1 MKVFRSHSEH
11 SVCEG
16 GKKEATARWT
26 TTNATAAAAHTKKI
40 QKYTMKSFTCISVSI
55 SQSSISM
62 CTPYLVYV
70 CQVDGYVALRCVC
83 AAGVVV
89 FVAVEIGSV
98 TYGYWMNAICVKS
111 EIWNRNSNN
120 NKKTLTTTTNSTQK
134 RERRE
139 KKPTAKQKSRKNCG
153 CVFWVDSC
161 MELHDK
167 MCNSLT
173 KLNGKRQTAKY
184 RASTHFCL
192 YLVLY
197 SSHFLPTSESRS
209 LSLCTAS

>member
-120 NKKTLTTTTNSTQK
+120 NKKNTHNNNKQHTEE
-134 RERRE
+134 REE
-139 KKPTAKQKSRKNCG
+139 GEERKNQQQNRNHVIIVVVCFFG
-153 CVFWVDSC
+153 
-161 MELHDK
+161 
-167 MCNSLT
+167 
-173 KLNGKRQTAKY
+173 
-184 RASTHFCL
+184 
-192 YLVLY
+192 
-197 SSHFLPTSESRS
+197 
-209 LSLCTAS
+209 

>member
-1 MKVFRSHSEH
+1 MQQQQQHTPKKYKNTLWNLSRVSVSVSVKAV
-11 SVCEG
+11 SVCVHHIWCMSV
-16 GKKEATARWT
+16 KWMVMLRFDVCVLLVLLFLLRWKLVRWRMDT
-26 TTNATAAAAHTKKI
+26 EWMRFVWKV
-40 QKYTMKSFTCISVSI
+40 KYGTETQII
-55 SQSSISM
+55 I
-62 CTPYLVYV
+62 
-70 CQVDGYVALRCVC
+70 
-83 AAGVVV
+83 
-89 FVAVEIGSV
+89 
-98 TYGYWMNAICVKS
+98 
-111 EIWNRNSNN
+111 
-120 NKKTLTTTTNSTQK
+120 KKTLTTTTNSTQK

-139 KKPTAKQKSRKNCG
+139 KKPTAKQKSRNNCG
-153 CVFWVDSC
+153 CVFFWVDSC